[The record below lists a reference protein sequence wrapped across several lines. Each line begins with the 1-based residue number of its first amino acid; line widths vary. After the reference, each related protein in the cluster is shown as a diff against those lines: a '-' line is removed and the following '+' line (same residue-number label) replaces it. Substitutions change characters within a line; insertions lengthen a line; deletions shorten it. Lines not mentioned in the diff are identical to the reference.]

1 MQEDDPYRVVDLK
14 ALRCFW
20 AVGKHGSMTAAGI
33 ELGISEPAVSKRVKS
48 LESYFA
54 TKLYESRGGRIR
66 LTQPGQRVL
75 DMAVGLFDRMEEFE
89 RGLEGQEAAG
99 AVTVSAQDPVQLYL
113 LPPVVGRFT
122 RDYPRVRLRLVSR
135 PASQIV
141 ELVRR
146 NEVDLGVVPRR
157 PLPDGLVFRPWR
169 TFSAY
174 LLTPLSHPVT
184 RRGKLPAVEDLL
196 NYANVMRYPLIVP
209 EAEEG
214 APHRVG
220 EALNRLRLPF
230 NVAFEVGTLETVKR
244 YVALGMGLGVV
255 SGICLNTEDRGH
267 MRALEIPDRF
277 GGETTYGVVMRGD
290 KYMTAALGALLSL
303 MDASAA

>member
-1 MQEDDPYRVVDLK
+1 
-14 ALRCFW
+14 
-20 AVGKHGSMTAAGI
+20 MTAAGI

-48 LESYFA
+48 LEGYFA

-75 DMAVGLFDRMEEFE
+75 DMAVGLFDRMDEFE
-89 RGLEGQEAAG
+89 RELDGQEAAG
-99 AVTVSAQDPVQLYL
+99 AVTVSAQDPVQLYV
-113 LPPVVGRFT
+113 LPAVVGRFA

-135 PASQIV
+135 PASQTV

-146 NEVDLGVVPRR
+146 NEADLGVIPRR
-157 PLPDGLVFRPWR
+157 PIPDGLVFHPWR

-174 LLTPLSHPVT
+174 LLIPPGHPVT

-209 EAEEG
+209 ETQEG
-214 APHRVG
+214 ETQRVG
-220 EALNRLRLPF
+220 EALNRLGLPF
-230 NVAFEVGTLETVKR
+230 NIAFEDGTLETVKR

-255 SGICLNTEDRGH
+255 SGICLSAEDRGQ
-267 MRALEIPDRF
+267 MMAIEIPDHF
-277 GGETTYGVVMRGD
+277 GGETTYGVAMRED
-290 KYMTAALGALLSL
+290 KYVTAALGALLSL
-303 MDASAA
+303 MEVPTA